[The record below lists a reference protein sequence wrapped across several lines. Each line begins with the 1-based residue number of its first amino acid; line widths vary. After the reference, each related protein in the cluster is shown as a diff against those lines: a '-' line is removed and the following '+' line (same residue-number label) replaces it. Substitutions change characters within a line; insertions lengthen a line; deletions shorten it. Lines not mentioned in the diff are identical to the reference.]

1 MLKQNI
7 IKISNKRLEE
17 LINIFAIIVIA
28 VIYWILGALWY
39 SKILFGN
46 LWMKSIGKTED
57 ELEMK
62 ASSFI
67 GSAIIS
73 FMIPLFLAI
82 LLELIGTINLVN
94 AILVALIIWIG
105 FDVTIGLYDVLYLD
119 KNIKTY
125 LVDSLYHLAGFLIAG
140 IILGLWI
147 L

>member
-1 MLKQNI
+1 M
-7 IKISNKRLEE
+7 
-17 LINIFAIIVIA
+17 INIFAVIVIA
-28 VIYWILGALWY
+28 MIYWILGALWY

-82 LLELIGTINLVN
+82 LLEIIGAINLVN
-94 AILVALIIWIG
+94 GILVALIIWIG
-105 FDVTIGLYDVLYLD
+105 FDVSFG
-119 KNIKTY
+119 
-125 LVDSLYHLAGFLIAG
+125 
-140 IILGLWI
+140 
-147 L
+147 

>member
-1 MLKQNI
+1 M
-7 IKISNKRLEE
+7 
-17 LINIFAIIVIA
+17 
-28 VIYWILGALWY
+28 IYWILGALWY

-82 LLELIGTINLVN
+82 LLEIIGAINLVN
-94 AILVALIIWIG
+94 GILVALIIWIG
-105 FDVTIGLYDVLYLD
+105 FDVSFG
-119 KNIKTY
+119 
-125 LVDSLYHLAGFLIAG
+125 
-140 IILGLWI
+140 
-147 L
+147 

>member
-1 MLKQNI
+1 M
-7 IKISNKRLEE
+7 
-17 LINIFAIIVIA
+17 INIFAIIVIA

-39 SKILFGN
+39 SKVLFGN

-73 FMIPLFLAI
+73 FMIPLFLAM
-82 LLELIGTINLVN
+82 LLELIGTINLFN
-94 AILVALIIWIG
+94 GILLALIVWIG
-105 FDVTIGLYDVLYLD
+105 FDVSFGLYDVLYGD

-125 LVDSLYHLAGFLIAG
+125 LIDSLYHLAGLLIAG
-140 IILGLWI
+140 IILGLWV
-147 L
+147 LQ